1 MYIDDRLRKHVK
13 LTEFTHKRP
22 MPNTNNQS
30 IDLFFKL
37 VDWRKNFVLI
47 RLKKHFCF
55 IINLFAVSPNANH
68 HKLFKMRLFRPN
80 FPSLNYTNSP

>member
-37 VDWRKNFVLI
+37 VDWRKNFV
-47 RLKKHFCF
+47 KVKEAF
-55 IINLFAVSPNANH
+55 LFH
-68 HKLFKMRLFRPN
+68 
-80 FPSLNYTNSP
+80 Y